1 MALRVACVVWMS
13 GGIEAMADN
22 LNPLVSIITPAHNAG
37 AYIADTIESV
47 LDQTYPFF
55 EMIVVDDGSTDDTA
69 EKVQSIDDPRI
80 DLIRQGNA
88 GVAAARNRAMDSAQ
102 GTYFA
107 FLDAD
112 DLALPQRLEKQLT
125 FLQDHPEVALVGA
138 AAEIWE
144 DSTPTG
150 RYLRHD
156 CDPAQLAFDMLF
168 ENYLVNS
175 TVMVRSTIIS
185 RVGGFT
191 LDQSRRHEDFEL
203 WSRIGRRHAVANLPD
218 VLAAYRVRPGSICRT
233 ENFDANGVRLASEN
247 IARAAG
253 SWWIRPAHRTL
264 AALLRGQNPGTP
276 PVKYETLQRLLER
289 LAHRL
294 EKRFRLTPGALDGA
308 LARHCE
314 NLRHHWERFF
324 GPLPEPVPKLSSRIK
339 HRLQR

>member
-1 MALRVACVVWMS
+1 
-13 GGIEAMADN
+13 MADN
-22 LNPLVSIITPAHNAG
+22 INTLVSIITPAYNAG
-37 AYIADTIESV
+37 AYIVDAIESV

-69 EKVQSIDDPRI
+69 EKVQAIDDPRI
-80 DLIRQGNA
+80 DLIRQANA
-88 GVAAARNRAMDSAQ
+88 GVAAARNRAMESAQ

-150 RYLRHD
+150 RYLRHA
-156 CDPAQLAFDMLF
+156 CDPPELAFDMLF

-175 TVMVRSTIIS
+175 TVMVRSRIIS

-203 WSRIGRRHAVANLPD
+203 WSRICRRHAVANLPD
-218 VLAAYRVRPGSICRT
+218 VLVAYRVHPGSICRT

-253 SWWIRPAHRTL
+253 SFWARPAHRTL
-264 AALLRGQNPGTP
+264 AALLRAQDPGRP
-276 PVKYETLQRLLER
+276 RVKYEALQRLLGK

-294 EKRFRLTPGALDGA
+294 ENRFNLPPGALDGA
-308 LARHCE
+308 LTRHRE
-314 NLRHHWERFF
+314 NLRHHWTRYF
-324 GPLPEPVPKLSSRIK
+324 GPLPEPGASTAPRGK
-339 HRLQR
+339 HSLQK